1 MEWALMFGKDKNTTE
16 NTTEKRFV
24 VKTTEVV
31 DELGQCFIIVD
42 QVTGVHY
49 LQTWVGAGSSIT
61 PLLDAQ
67 GRVVIEHHP
76 NN

>member
-1 MEWALMFGKDKNTTE
+1 MFGKDKE
-16 NTTEKRFV
+16 VKEDLTEKRFV
-24 VKTTEVV
+24 VKTTEEVK
-31 DELGQCFIIVD
+31 DLGQYTIVVD

-67 GRVVIEHHP
+67 GRVVIGHHP
-76 NN
+76 ND